1 MPVRRMLF
9 VTAVAAGCIGF
20 AGAADAAKICKPS
33 VAGATVRGHPTRVT
47 AEVAA
52 ATVWSTKVADI
63 YTLRFANWANAEA
76 SSFSCSRYTTMI
88 GINAWRCRARAKP
101 CVLN

>member
-1 MPVRRMLF
+1 MTSRSLLF
-9 VTAVAAGCIGF
+9 AAAVAAGTIGF
-20 AGAADAAKICKPS
+20 AGAAEAAKSCKLPVTGPRVKS
-33 VAGATVRGHPTRVT
+33 HPTRVT

-63 YTLRFANWANAEA
+63 YALRFANWINAEGK
-76 SSFSCSRYTTMI
+76 SFSCSRYTTTI
-88 GINAWRCRARAKP
+88 GINAWRCRATARP